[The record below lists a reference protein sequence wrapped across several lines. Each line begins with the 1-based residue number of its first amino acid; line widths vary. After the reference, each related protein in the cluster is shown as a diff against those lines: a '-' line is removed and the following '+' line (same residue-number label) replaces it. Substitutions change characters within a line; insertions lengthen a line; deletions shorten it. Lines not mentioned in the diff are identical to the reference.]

1 MSQHTPDNNFTEQ
14 RLRERFSMNLPVR
27 VSTETNGEVKVRYEG
42 VIANISSGGAFIAT
56 DKPLPVSS
64 CVYLEFL
71 ISLEELKALRFIL
84 SFETIR
90 HFEGRAAWVRASGII
105 IRHEN
110 RGMAIIFSDDY
121 QLSPLQAAND

>member
-1 MSQHTPDNNFTEQ
+1 MSAPTTENKFSEQ
-14 RLRERFSMNLPVR
+14 RLQERFSMNLPVR
-27 VSTETNGEVKVRYEG
+27 VSTETDGEVTVRHEG
-42 VIANISSGGAFIAT
+42 VIANISAGGAFIAT

-64 CVYLEFL
+64 SVYLEFL

-90 HFEGRAAWVRASGII
+90 HFEGRAAWVKASGII

-110 RGMAIIFSDDY
+110 SGMAIIFSDDY
-121 QLSPLQAAND
+121 QLAPLQHVGD